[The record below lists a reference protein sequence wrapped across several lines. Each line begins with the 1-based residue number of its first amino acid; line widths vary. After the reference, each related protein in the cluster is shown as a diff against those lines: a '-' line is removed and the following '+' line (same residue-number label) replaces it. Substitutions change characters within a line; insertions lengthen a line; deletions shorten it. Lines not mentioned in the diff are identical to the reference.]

1 MLAGGTTTIASWGQ
15 GNVFKGTSGTRTF
28 TQGNIPAPSKAGGLL
43 DGNGRIV
50 GRTHPQYATY
60 AASQF
65 VSVRDHGAVGDG
77 VTDDTAAI
85 TNIFNTVC
93 YGFVYLTGSILT
105 SILQYS
111 GCKIIFFDA
120 GVYVVSSTITIPA
133 GTQMVGEAWSVLA
146 AKGAAFQNQNS
157 PSVVF
162 KVGATGSQGVL
173 EITDILFT
181 TIGPGQLRRNFSV
194 ITIITHYLCS
204 RGSHSLGMEC
214 A

>member
-85 TNIFNTVC
+85 TNVFNTVC
-93 YGFVYLTGSILT
+93 QHSSVYSIDSFSLLY
-105 SILQYS
+105 SQYA

-120 GVYVVSSTITIPA
+120 GIYVVSSTITIPV
-133 GTQMVGEAWSVLA
+133 GTQMVGEAWTVLA

-162 KVGATGSQGVL
+162 KVGATGSQGIL

-181 TIGPGQLRRNFSV
+181 TIGPGQLKRKYSF
-194 ITIITHYLCS
+194 I
-204 RGSHSLGMEC
+204 
-214 A
+214 